1 MNISRDFDLNAI
13 SPSFIEN
20 PYPTIDI
27 LRQESP
33 VHENPDGS
41 VYLTRYQDC
50 LAVYRSRDM
59 LSDKNEAFGEK
70 FGQCPLLEH
79 HTTSL
84 IFNDPPYH
92 TVVRKLI
99 SGAFTPRKLRE
110 MEVLIETIVDD
121 LLDTI
126 AEQNT
131 IDMVAD
137 FGTILPTEIISF
149 MLGIPKEFRQKL
161 RGYSISIL
169 GALDPVVSNERMHAG
184 NQAVSKFSEILN
196 DLINYRR
203 ENPDSAQQGEV
214 LESLIFGE
222 HEGRKLD
229 QEELIQNC
237 IFLLNAGHE
246 TTTSLVSNSVSLFLD
261 HPEQHRKL
269 LDDPSL
275 IEGAVEECLRV
286 ESPLQI
292 GNRQAATDFT
302 FGDHRISKGTYIHTS
317 IAGAN
322 RDPSVFADPHKFDI
336 ERKNNK
342 HIAFITGI
350 HVCLGATLARMEG
363 RIALG
368 KLLTRFPN
376 MQRDGDAER
385 LPLARFRGFTR
396 LPVKLNP

>member
-169 GALDPVVSNERMHAG
+169 GARDPVVSNERMHAG
-184 NQAVSKFSEILN
+184 NQAVSEFSEILN

>member
-1 MNISRDFDLNAI
+1 MNIARDFDLNAI

-20 PYPTIDI
+20 PYPTLDM

-59 LSDKNEAFGEK
+59 LSDKTEAFGEK

-110 MEVLIETIVDD
+110 MEALIETIVDD

-126 AEQNT
+126 AEENT

-184 NQAVSKFSEILN
+184 NQAVSEFSEILN

-229 QEELIQNC
+229 QKELIQNC

-269 LDDPSL
+269 LDDPTL

-292 GNRQAATDFT
+292 GNRHAATDFT
-302 FGDHRISKGTYIHTS
+302 FGDHKINKGTYIHTS